1 MRRVNIVRK
10 FTELQQK
17 NQKELL
23 KIKDELFN
31 RVRVFIRKSELNPA
45 ALPMFEAE
53 LNSIFARLEK
63 KLSE

>member
-1 MRRVNIVRK
+1 MRK

-31 RVRVFIRKSELNPA
+31 RVRVFIRKSELNSGV
-45 ALPMFEAE
+45 LPMFEAE
-53 LNSIFARLEK
+53 LNGIFARLEK

>member
-1 MRRVNIVRK
+1 MRK

-31 RVRVFIRKSELNPA
+31 RVRVFIRKSELNSGV
-45 ALPMFEAE
+45 LPMFESE

>member
-1 MRRVNIVRK
+1 MRK
-10 FTELQQK
+10 FKELQQK

-31 RVRVFIRKSELNPA
+31 RVRVFIRKSELNSGV
-45 ALPMFEAE
+45 LPMFEAE
-53 LNSIFARLEK
+53 LNSIFTRLEK

>member
-1 MRRVNIVRK
+1 MRK

-31 RVRVFIRKSELNPA
+31 RVRVFIRKSELNPT

>member
-1 MRRVNIVRK
+1 MRK

-31 RVRVFIRKSELNPA
+31 RVRVFIRKSELNSGV
-45 ALPMFEAE
+45 LPMFEAE
-53 LNSIFARLEK
+53 LNNIFARLEK